1 MEKIQVDFHQKELFL
16 RYFGNNIYAVG
27 GYVRDLLRK
36 QPTEEVDLLILNHT
50 VNQVVDKLQP
60 EGRVDL
66 VGKSFGVIKFTVD
79 GRTYDIALPRIDQA
93 EEAEIRGHKDFR
105 ITTDPDLPIEKDL
118 ERRDFRCNSIALRL
132 ADGIIIDPF
141 QGRKDIQQKI
151 LRMTNPET
159 FAEDPLRLLRAARFA
174 SILEYSVDQDIYKK
188 AKAIELSSLSMER
201 INDELFRILLRSPR
215 PSVGLQEFFKLG
227 VLHQLFPELYQ
238 LTLSV
243 QDAIF
248 HPETDEF
255 GHHTVWPHTI
265 ITVDQAAR
273 LVRSSAL
280 TKQKALALLLAA
292 LFHDVGKAQTAEWEH
307 KNGRLV
313 ITNKRHDIIS
323 EKITKKI
330 FNRMKIFSWNGYEL
344 RESVLRL
351 IRCHHRP
358 SELWMNRE
366 VITKKAFNR
375 LAADVA
381 GEIDLLIQ
389 LDVADRAGRSRKP
402 INDLDKEG
410 RWLLQKFKELNVSRE
425 TIQPLIMGRDLIP
438 MGVEPGPEMGKFLK
452 KLYNLQ
458 LDGEFED
465 KQKGL
470 EIAKKL
476 IQKEKR

>member
-1 MEKIQVDFHQKELFL
+1 
-16 RYFGNNIYAVG
+16 
-27 GYVRDLLRK
+27 
-36 QPTEEVDLLILNHT
+36 
-50 VNQVVDKLQP
+50 
-60 EGRVDL
+60 
-66 VGKSFGVIKFTVD
+66 
-79 GRTYDIALPRIDQA
+79 
-93 EEAEIRGHKDFR
+93 
-105 ITTDPDLPIEKDL
+105 
-118 ERRDFRCNSIALRL
+118 
-132 ADGIIIDPF
+132 
-141 QGRKDIQQKI
+141 
-151 LRMTNPET
+151 
-159 FAEDPLRLLRAARFA
+159 
-174 SILEYSVDQDIYKK
+174 
-188 AKAIELSSLSMER
+188 
-201 INDELFRILLRSPR
+201 
-215 PSVGLQEFFKLG
+215 
-227 VLHQLFPELYQ
+227 
-238 LTLSV
+238 
-243 QDAIF
+243 
-248 HPETDEF
+248 
-255 GHHTVWPHTI
+255 
-265 ITVDQAAR
+265 
-273 LVRSSAL
+273 
-280 TKQKALALLLAA
+280 ALALLLAA

-351 IRCHHRP
+351 IRCLHRP
-358 SELWMNRE
+358 SELWINRE